1 MSGEITKLNG
11 DTHMGIKLRLLVV
24 AALIGDLA
32 WTNSLLGGYMGMTL
46 AASACVLAGFTLFY
60 LVPKAVN

>member
-1 MSGEITKLNG
+1 
-11 DTHMGIKLRLLVV
+11 MGIKLRLLVI
-24 AALIGDLA
+24 AALIGDLS
-32 WTNSLLGGYMGMTL
+32 WTIGLLGGYAGMTL